1 VTSEALVT
9 GRIVVQKMTAVE
21 QVSFEPIVLKI
32 AGKFTRTVRGACSRQ
47 KALKTISLDAVKA
60 LL

>member
-1 VTSEALVT
+1 MT